1 MPLPT
6 GTMLNCLVQTTG
18 EHKLKKLPKWH
29 VHTDGLVKKVYQN
42 SIVNHINQQGAAKQQ
57 AGTGVGSA
65 LFSKDTLTASLE
77 LQNFKLLKPGDTG
90 NDMELYLLY

>member
-18 EHKLKKLPKWH
+18 EQKLKKLPKWH
-29 VHTDGLVKKVYQN
+29 VHTDGLVKTF
-42 SIVNHINQQGAAKQQ
+42 IRTPLFIKQQ

-77 LQNFKLLKPGDTG
+77 LQDFKLLKQGDTG